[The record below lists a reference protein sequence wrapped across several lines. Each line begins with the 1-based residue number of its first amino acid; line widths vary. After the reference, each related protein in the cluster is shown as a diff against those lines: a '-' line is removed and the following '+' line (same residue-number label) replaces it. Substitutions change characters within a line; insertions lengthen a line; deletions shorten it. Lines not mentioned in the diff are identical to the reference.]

1 MVDERRKDP
10 QINLKR
16 KLTWSGIKDIATNTV
31 TVAARR
37 RTTCIHNVVTER
49 HFNSKHGVDKKGDDE
64 IEGTDCHS
72 R

>member
-16 KLTWSGIKDIATNTV
+16 KLTWDGIKDIATNTV
-31 TVAARR
+31 TVAARS
-37 RTTCIHNVVTER
+37 IHNVVTER